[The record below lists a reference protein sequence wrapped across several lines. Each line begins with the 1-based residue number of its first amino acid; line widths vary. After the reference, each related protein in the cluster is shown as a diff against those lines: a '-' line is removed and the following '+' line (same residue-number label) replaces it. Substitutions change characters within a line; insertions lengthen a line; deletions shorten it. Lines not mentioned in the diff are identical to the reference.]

1 MSLLHRPRET
11 ACGSK
16 GEFEIM
22 KITWLGHSSFLV
34 ESKDGTRVVTDPFEA
49 GSYDGAVGYSPIDTH
64 ADVVTVSHEH
74 ADHNAVDTVSGA
86 PEIVRDPEK
95 RTIKGIPIWGI
106 TAFHDESKG
115 QERGR
120 INIYVMEV
128 DGVKVGHLGDLGHI
142 LSEEDVAALGTVDVL
157 LAPVG
162 GYYTIGPEE
171 AKRTAEAL
179 GARIIIPMHYK
190 TDALGFPIQPVD
202 DFLKLMER
210 VERAG
215 STTVEIGASDLEG
228 TPKVVVLDY
237 E

>member
-1 MSLLHRPRET
+1 
-11 ACGSK
+11 
-16 GEFEIM
+16 M
-22 KITWLGHSSFLV
+22 KITWLGHASFLV

-49 GSYDGAVGYSPIDTH
+49 GSYDGAVGYAPISTH

-74 ADHNAVDTVSGA
+74 ADHNAVDTVTGA
-86 PEIVRDPEK
+86 PEIVRDPEE
-95 RTIKGIPIWGI
+95 RTVKGISIHGI
-106 TAFHDESKG
+106 ATFHDESKG
-115 QERGR
+115 QDRGR
-120 INIYVMEV
+120 NNIYVMDV
-128 DGVKVGHLGDLGHI
+128 DGVKVGHLGDLGHV
-142 LSEEDVAALGTVDVL
+142 LSTDETAALGAVDVL

-210 VERAG
+210 VERTD
-215 STTVEIGASDLEG
+215 STSVEIEASDLSDAA
-228 TPKVVVLDY
+228 KVVVLNY